1 MRGSVFTAAA
11 AVLATAA
18 IASADSVTM
27 SFVGAGQGR
36 TATIRVNGD
45 RYTVHAG
52 QLNHEVTARSGAS
65 APSLGLHTTYCV
77 DVLEWVSY
85 QSRQYDVNELTDAPV
100 ANGNAGMAQHKADA
114 IGRLYTYAN
123 GQQYGTSNDF
133 AAAFQLA
140 IWEVV
145 SDMDTESSTLSVAD
159 GDFRAW
165 NLNSGT
171 LSYLDTLLNIATD
184 GDIRISNRVLALTND
199 GSQDQMFQVVV
210 PLPTTGAM
218 AAVGLA
224 GAGFFG
230 RRRRA

>member
-1 MRGSVFTAAA
+1 MKAAMLASA
-11 AVLATAA
+11 AVLATASLA
-18 IASADSVTM
+18 AADTVTM
-27 SFVGAGQGR
+27 NFVGAGQGR
-36 TATIRVNGD
+36 TATIRVDGD

-52 QLNHEVTARSGAS
+52 QLVHDVTARSG
-65 APSLGLHTTYCV
+65 PSGPGLGLLTTYCV
-77 DVLEWVSY
+77 DVAEWVSY
-85 QSRQYDVNELTDAPV
+85 QSRAYDVNELTDAPV
-100 ANGNAGMAQHKADA
+100 AHGNAGMDQHKADA

-123 GQQYGTSNDF
+123 GQQYGSSNNF
-133 AAAFQLA
+133 AAAFQIA

-145 SDMDTESSTLSVAD
+145 SDLDTATTTLSVSN

-165 NLNSGT
+165 NLNGGT
-171 LSYLDTLLNIATD
+171 TDFLDTLLGVAVDD
-184 GDIRISNRVLALTND
+184 GIGISDRVLALTND
-199 GSQDQMFQVVV
+199 GSQDQMFEVAV

>member
-1 MRGSVFTAAA
+1 MKGSMFATI
-11 AVLATAA
+11 AVLATSALAA
-18 IASADSVTM
+18 ADSVTM
-27 SFVGAGQGR
+27 NFVGAGQGR
-36 TATIRVNGD
+36 TATIRVNGE

-52 QLNHEVTARSGAS
+52 QLNHDVTARSGAS
-65 APSLGLHTTYCV
+65 APGMGLLTTYCV
-77 DVLEWVSY
+77 DVSEWVSH

-100 ANGNAGMAQHKADA
+100 AQGNAGMDQHKADA

-123 GQQYGTSNDF
+123 GQQYGSSNNF

-145 SDMDTESSTLSVAD
+145 GDLATETSTLNVAD
-159 GDFRAW
+159 GAFRAW

-171 LSYLDTLLNIATD
+171 LSYLDTLLNIATND
-184 GDIRISNRVLALTND
+184 DVRISNRILALTND
-199 GSQDQMFQVVV
+199 GSQDQMFEVAV

>member
-1 MRGSVFTAAA
+1 MKGSIIATV
-11 AVLATAA
+11 AVLATSAFAA
-18 IASADSVTM
+18 ADTVTM
-27 SFVGAGQGR
+27 NFVGAGHGQ

-52 QLNHEVTARSGAS
+52 QLVHEVTDRSG
-65 APSLGLHTTYCV
+65 PSGPGLGRLTTYCV
-77 DVLEWVSY
+77 DVAEWVSY
-85 QSRQYDVNELTDAPV
+85 QSRVYDVNELTEAPV
-100 ANGNAGMAQHKADA
+100 AHGNAGMDQHKADA

-123 GQQYGTSNDF
+123 GQQYGTSNNF
-133 AAAFQLA
+133 AAAFQIA
-140 IWEVV
+140 VWEVV
-145 SDMDTESSTLSVAD
+145 SDLDTATTALSVAD

-171 LSYLDTLLNIATD
+171 INFLDTLLGVAVDDSISISD
-184 GDIRISNRVLALTND
+184 RILALTND
-199 GSQDQMFQVVV
+199 GSQDQMFEVAV

-230 RRRRA
+230 RRRRN